1 MSTNSVQL
9 SRSSKQKVMELVYS
23 IIKTR
28 SGKITAKEIEKDLGS
43 RYEAHYA
50 ILHLTK
56 QGKIRRVKGFG
67 LNKIEF
73 YYQTIQ

>member
-1 MSTNSVQL
+1 MESV
-9 SRSSKQKVMELVYS
+9 YT

-28 SGKITAKEIEKDLGS
+28 SGRVTAKDIERDLGS
-43 RYEAHYA
+43 NYEAHYA

-67 LNKIEF
+67 LNKIEL
-73 YYQTIQ
+73 YYQSIE

>member
-1 MSTNSVQL
+1 MSTNSIQL
-9 SRSSKQKVMELVYS
+9 SRSSKQKVVELVYS

-28 SGKITAKEIEKDLGS
+28 NGKVTAKDIEKDLGS
-43 RYEAHYA
+43 KYEAHYA

-73 YYQTIQ
+73 YYQIIQ